1 MEIVQLL
8 TDQGITLGF
17 CIIFFMLYTKQTQKS
32 LEQYKEDMK
41 AEKEENRRE
50 KEELM
55 RRADEEKK
63 QLLVTIGQFSQYFQK
78 VEKHLSVNTEVL
90 QNLLGRVD
98 GIERKL
104 EVEQNDKV

>member
-1 MEIVQLL
+1 
-8 TDQGITLGF
+8 
-17 CIIFFMLYTKQTQKS
+17 MLYTKQTQKS
-32 LEQYKEDMK
+32 LEQYKEDMR

-55 RRADEEKK
+55 RRADEDKNK
-63 QLLVTIGQFSQYFQK
+63 LLATIGKFSEYFQK

-90 QNLLGRVD
+90 QNLLNRVD

-104 EVEQNDKV
+104 EVEKDDKV